1 MIKFGNLFF
10 AGLTSGAIYA
20 VFALCLTTL
29 FRVSNIL
36 NLAVGDFAMLGA
48 LGVDFFVRVDGWNTA
63 ASIAL
68 VLTCIAMFAYL
79 YDWVV
84 LRTALEGKRAQDA
97 VLVVFFFTFALSFFI
112 EGVGE
117 HAFGTDVHSAPALW
131 AGPALSFA
139 GLNIQRSGVLVVAFA
154 ALTGIGFAAY
164 MHFSLNG
171 KAMAA
176 CGENALGALVVG
188 IKQRSYR
195 RGMFVAMGVLAGI
208 FGIIESPIT
217 GYIPTTGGALGLTGV
232 IAAAFA
238 GFTRPGRAV
247 IAGLVIGLV
256 EAMLGGYVS
265 SQYQD
270 TLLYGFLIVLI
281 LYRPQLLGAA
291 NPAGAAT

>member
-1 MIKFGNLFF
+1 MIKFGNLVF

-20 VFALCLTTL
+20 MFALCLTTL

-36 NLAVGDFAMLGA
+36 NLAIGDFAMLGA
-48 LGVDFFVRVDGWNTA
+48 LGVNFFANIQGWPLA
-63 ASIAL
+63 ASIAF
-68 VLTCIAMFAYL
+68 VLFCVAAFAYA

-84 LRTALEGKRAQDA
+84 LRAALEGKRAQDA

-112 EGVGE
+112 EGTAT
-117 HAFGTDVHSAPALW
+117 HMFGTNVGSAPELW
-131 AGPALSFA
+131 AGSALSFG
-139 GLNIQRSGVLVVAFA
+139 GLHIQKAGVLVIAVAVVA
-154 ALTGIGFAAY
+154 GTGFAAY
-164 MHFSLNG
+164 LRYSLNG

-176 CGENALGALVVG
+176 CGENATGALVLG
-188 IKQRSYR
+188 IKQRSFR
-195 RGMFVAMGVLAGI
+195 RGMFVAMGVLAAI
-208 FGIIESPIT
+208 FGIIESPLT

-247 IAGLVIGLV
+247 VSGLVIGIA

-265 SQYQD
+265 TQYND
-270 TLLYGFLIVLI
+270 TILYALLIVVI

-291 NPAGAAT
+291 NPAGATT